1 MHDIILHFWKWAD
14 SIRQQR
20 ILHRSL
26 IKHQLDDEEK
36 LFLVVHETPI
46 NIIQCIH
53 SHLLKSTMFS
63 TCHLLLEIGHAVFAV
78 CALSAACS
86 LILLY
91 MVKTSPSLQPS
102 LIMK

>member
-20 ILHRSL
+20 ILHCSL

-36 LFLVVHETPI
+36 LFLVLHEILI
-46 NIIQCIH
+46 NIIQYIH
-53 SHLLKSTMFS
+53 SHSLKSTMFS
-63 TCHLLLEIGHAVFAV
+63 TFNLLLEIGHAVYAV

-86 LILLY
+86 LILLC
-91 MVKTSPSLQPS
+91 MVKTSPSLQPPP
-102 LIMK
+102 IMK